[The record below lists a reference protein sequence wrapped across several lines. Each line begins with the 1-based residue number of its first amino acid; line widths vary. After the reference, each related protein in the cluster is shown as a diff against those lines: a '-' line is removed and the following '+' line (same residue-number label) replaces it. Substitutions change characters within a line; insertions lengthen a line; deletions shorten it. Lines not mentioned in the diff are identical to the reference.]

1 VTRPAGAFVVRPVE
15 RSEVD
20 ALHALWQAAEDRGDW
35 RPASGGQ
42 GLVEE
47 LDILASEGRVW
58 AAFQRGSPVALAAA
72 GDLDGAL
79 WLSVFGVSRACR
91 GRGLASSLLAAVLG
105 YGQWAQYP
113 ALVALAP
120 KGENAFLER
129 VGFLRLDG
137 ERLAGGIRE
146 LARTRGLV
154 AWVRRI

>member
-1 VTRPAGAFVVRPVE
+1 MTRPAGAFVVRPVE

-20 ALHALWQAAEDRGDW
+20 ALHALWRAADDRGDW

-42 GLVEE
+42 GLIEE

-58 AAFQRGSPVALAAA
+58 AAFQRGSPVAFAAA

-91 GRGLASSLLAAVLG
+91 GRRLASSLLAAVLG

-120 KGENAFLER
+120 KGESAFLER

-137 ERLAGGIRE
+137 DRLADGLRE
-146 LARTRGLV
+146 LARSRGLA
-154 AWVRRI
+154 AWARPI

>member
-1 VTRPAGAFVVRPVE
+1 MTRPAGAFVVRPVE

-20 ALHALWQAAEDRGDW
+20 ALHALWRVADDRGDW

-42 GLVEE
+42 GLIEE

-58 AAFQRGSPVALAAA
+58 AAFQRGAPVAFAAA

-120 KGENAFLER
+120 KGESAFLER

-137 ERLAGGIRE
+137 DRLADGLRE
-146 LARTRGLV
+146 LARSRGLA
-154 AWVRRI
+154 AWARPI